1 MSWQVKTKYLKSW
14 ATSEARLR
22 SPNISLS
29 ASQGQGEGNWWN
41 DKNRQKAIFTGLP
54 IFLGEGVAA
63 HLNHKACRWPLR
75 DVTSYEKVNSHS
87 FEHCTLLE
95 DFRNEE
101 NEYHF

>member
-1 MSWQVKTKYLKSW
+1 MYLWSG
-14 ATSEARLR
+14 S
-22 SPNISLS
+22 
-29 ASQGQGEGNWWN
+29 GQLIWY
-41 DKNRQKAIFTGLP
+41 DKNRQKAILTGLL

-63 HLNHKACRWPLR
+63 HLGHQACRWLLH
-75 DVTSYEKVNSHS
+75 DVASYERLNSHS